1 MTGIKQVIGEKQK
14 KYWRSMDK
22 DKCVL
27 CEKDT
32 PYTKETHIDY
42 RLNYIEGAGQMCEG
56 CYEKTYD

>member
-1 MTGIKQVIGEKQK
+1 
-14 KYWRSMDK
+14 MDK